1 MNVIN
6 FLKYVFIVK
15 KYFRLMGKLKKYR
28 VKPSTSDVFAV
39 SLVDEPA
46 VDSNFIALSKQ
57 KPMDFKIQD
66 EEKRML
72 YGVALRADY
81 PIYRRYGEDEFYLVF
96 DKEAIERLVN
106 KFMSNYGQKSFTL
119 DHIENADGIVITESW
134 IVSDVKNDKASALG
148 LENFSKGSWI
158 IGAKINNDEI
168 WRSVKDGRW
177 GGFSIES
184 WIDMEEIEEFE
195 KITKDNSIEDMTEE
209 KNKVEE
215 MFDKIKDIISQAFGE
230 EKPEKQEEVKADAE
244 PEEQTPAEEPQEPQ
258 SEEEKPA
265 EEPKAEDTPADED
278 EKPAEEEEKP
288 ADEAPVE
295 EQNLSSEIESLRNE
309 IETLKAENKELK
321 KTNEKL
327 SKMPSAKP
335 IVKTEAS
342 IQKQNGIAAAFD
354 ALKSQG
360 FSFE

>member
-1 MNVIN
+1 
-6 FLKYVFIVK
+6 
-15 KYFRLMGKLKKYR
+15 MGKLKKYR

-57 KPMDFKIQD
+57 KPMDFKIQN

-96 DKEAIERLVN
+96 DKEAIERLSN
-106 KFMSNYGQKSFTL
+106 KFMSNYGQKNFTL

-168 WRSVKDGRW
+168 WRSIKDGRW
-177 GGFSIES
+177 GGFSVES

-195 KITKDNSIEDMTEE
+195 KITKDNSIEDMPEE

-230 EKPEKQEEVKADAE
+230 EKPVKQEEEVKAEVE
-244 PEEQTPAEEPQEPQ
+244 PEEQAPAEEPQEPKA
-258 SEEEKPA
+258 EEEKPA
-265 EEPKAEDTPADED
+265 EEPKAEDTPAEEE
-278 EKPAEEEEKP
+278 EKTAEEEEKP
-288 ADEAPVE
+288 AEEAPVE
-295 EQNLSSEIESLRNE
+295 EQNLSSEIEALRNE

-321 KTNEKL
+321 KSNEKL

-335 IVKTEAS
+335 IVKTETS
-342 IQKQNGIAAAFD
+342 SQKQNGVAAAFE

>member
-1 MNVIN
+1 
-6 FLKYVFIVK
+6 
-15 KYFRLMGKLKKYR
+15 MGKLKKYR

-81 PIYRRYGEDEFYLVF
+81 PIYRKYGEDEFYLVF

-106 KFMSNYGQKSFTL
+106 KFMSNYSQKNFTL
-119 DHIENADGIVITESW
+119 DHTDFAEGIVITESW

-148 LENFSKGSWI
+148 LENFSEGSWI

-177 GGFSIES
+177 GGFSVES
-184 WIDMEEIEEFE
+184 WIDMEEIEDFE
-195 KITKDNSIEDMTEE
+195 KITKYNIIEDMPTE

-215 MFDKIKDIISQAFGE
+215 MFGKIKDIISQAFGE
-230 EKPEKQEEVKADAE
+230 EKPVNQEEEVKAE
-244 PEEQTPAEEPQEPQ
+244 VELEEQAPAEEPQEPQ

-265 EEPKAEDTPADED
+265 EEPKAEETPAEEE

-288 ADEAPVE
+288 AEEAPVE
-295 EQNLSSEIESLRNE
+295 EQNLSSEIEALRNE

-321 KTNEKL
+321 KSNEKL

-342 IQKQNGIAAAFD
+342 GQKQNGVAAAFE
-354 ALKSQG
+354 ALKAQG

>member
-1 MNVIN
+1 
-6 FLKYVFIVK
+6 
-15 KYFRLMGKLKKYR
+15 MGKLKKYR

-81 PIYRRYGEDEFYLVF
+81 PIYRKYGEDEFYLVF
-96 DKEAIERLVN
+96 DKEAIERLAN
-106 KFMSNYGQKSFTL
+106 KFMSNYGQKNFTL
-119 DHIENADGIVITESW
+119 DHIESTDGIVITESW

-177 GGFSIES
+177 GGFSVES

-195 KITKDNSIEDMTEE
+195 KITKDNSIEDMPTE

-230 EKPEKQEEVKADAE
+230 EKPVNQEEEVKAEAE
-244 PEEQTPAEEPQEPQ
+244 PEEQATAEEPQEPQ
-258 SEEEKPA
+258 AEEDKPA
-265 EEPKAEDTPADED
+265 EEPKAEDTHADEE

-288 ADEAPVE
+288 AEEEPVE

-335 IVKTEAS
+335 IVKTESS
-342 IQKQNGIAAAFD
+342 IQKQNGVAAAFD